1 MASSS
6 SAKSREHS
14 KSTLESIKIH
24 HPETYNKYQRNSH
37 DYDDSHH
44 MADDDDASSV
54 ECETSKNSNN
64 LLDVMFK
71 HFISLYTFFIYIVI
85 ILLDRRDVV
94 YLTRHIYQFLIDLV
108 TET

>member
-71 HFISLYTFFIYIVI
+71 HFISLYTFLF
-85 ILLDRRDVV
+85 ILLLYYWTEGMSLFDK
-94 YLTRHIYQFLIDLV
+94 THISVSY
-108 TET
+108 